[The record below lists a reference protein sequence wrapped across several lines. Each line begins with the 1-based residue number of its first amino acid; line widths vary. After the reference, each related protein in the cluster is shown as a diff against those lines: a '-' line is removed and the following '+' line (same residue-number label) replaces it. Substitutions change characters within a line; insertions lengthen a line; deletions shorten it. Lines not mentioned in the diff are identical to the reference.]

1 MSYNRVVKS
10 ALVIS
15 ALLPISCGVM
25 AQQAPTRAITEI
37 ADDLYWAQNNN
48 HHSVFLVT
56 DEGIILADPINADFS
71 AWLKAEIDDRFGVP
85 VRYVLYSH
93 HHWDHASGGAVF
105 EDTAQFVGHQN
116 MLGNLALRPAG
127 TPLPANAAELDANG
141 NGQIEPS
148 EASGNF
154 AQSFDLYDAD
164 GDGMISGAE
173 ATRGALN
180 DVRVP
185 DIVYRDRMTI
195 SLGGKS
201 ADLIHIGTMDHT
213 DDMSVVLFQ
222 DEGVVFVVDYISI
235 GRVPFQT
242 IFRST
247 GPGTLDA
254 LLNSI
259 RLVEMLDFDVVA
271 PGHGVVGDKSA
282 IAAYR
287 HYLEELRDSVV
298 AGIAAGRTVEELQAS
313 ILMAPYSDWMNYENW
328 RPLNVAGMYN
338 QLTQD

>member
-1 MSYNRVVKS
+1 MLCNRVVKS

-15 ALLPISCGVM
+15 ALLTLSCGVL

-56 DEGIILADPINADFS
+56 DEGIILADPVNADFA
-71 AWLKAEIDDRFGVP
+71 AWLKSELDDRFGVP
-85 VRYVLYSH
+85 VRYVVYSH

-105 EDTAQFVGHQN
+105 EDTAQFVGHEN

-141 NGQIEPS
+141 NGQVERS

-154 AQSFDLYDAD
+154 EQNFGLFDEN

-173 ATRGALN
+173 ATRGPLN
-180 DVRVP
+180 EVRAP

-201 ADLIHIGTMDHT
+201 ADLIYVGTMDHT
-213 DDMSVVLFQ
+213 DDMSVVLFP
-222 DEGVVFVVDYISI
+222 EERTVFVVDYISV

-242 IFRST
+242 IFRTT
-247 GPGTLDA
+247 GGGTLDA
-254 LLNSI
+254 VLNSI
-259 RLVEMLDFDVVA
+259 RLVEMLDFDVAA
-271 PGHGVVGDKSA
+271 PGHGVVGDKSD

-287 HYLEELRDSVV
+287 HYLEELRVAV
-298 AGIAAGRTVEELQAS
+298 AAGIAAGRSVEELQAS
-313 ILMAPYSDWMNYENW
+313 ILMEPYRDWINYENW
-328 RPLNVAGMYN
+328 RPLNVAGMYDL
-338 QLTQD
+338 LTED

>member
-1 MSYNRVVKS
+1 MKCNRAVRS
-10 ALVIS
+10 AFVIS
-15 ALLPISCGVM
+15 ALLPLAAGVM

-37 ADDLYWAQNNN
+37 APDLYWAQNNN

-56 DEGIILADPINADFS
+56 DDGIILADPINTDFS
-71 AWLKAEIDDRFGVP
+71 TWLKAELDDRFGVP

-105 EDTAQFVGHQN
+105 EDTARFVGHEN
-116 MLGNLALRPAG
+116 MLGNLALLPAS

-141 NGQIEPS
+141 NGQLEPA

-154 AQSFDLYDAD
+154 QQSFDLYDAN

-180 DVRVP
+180 DVRAP
-185 DIVYRDRMTI
+185 DVVYQDRMTI
-195 SLGGKS
+195 TLGGKS
-201 ADLIHIGTMDHT
+201 AELIHTGTTDHT
-213 DDMSVVLFQ
+213 NDMSVVLFP
-222 DEGVVFVVDYISI
+222 DERAVFVVDYISI

-254 LLNSI
+254 LLNAI
-259 RLVEMLDFDVVA
+259 RLVEMLDFDIAA
-271 PGHGVVGDKSA
+271 PSHGVVGDKA
-282 IAAYR
+282 DIAAYR
-287 HYLEELRDSVV
+287 HYLQELRDSVA
-298 AGIAAGRTVEELQAS
+298 AGIAAGRSVEELQAS
-313 ILMAPYSDWMNYENW
+313 ILMEPYRGWINYDNW
-328 RPLNVAGMYN
+328 RPLNVAGMYD
-338 QLTQD
+338 QLTDD

>member
-1 MSYNRVVKS
+1 MKCNRVVKS
-10 ALVIS
+10 ALAIS
-15 ALLPISCGVM
+15 ALVTISLNAM
-25 AQQAPTRAITEI
+25 AQDGPTRAITEI

-56 DEGIILADPINADFS
+56 DDGIILADPINADFA
-71 AWLKAEIDDRFGVP
+71 AWLKTEIADRFGVP
-85 VRYVLYSH
+85 VRYVVYSH
-93 HHWDHASGGAVF
+93 HHWDHASGGSVF
-105 EDTAQFVGHQN
+105 EDTAQFVGHEN

-213 DDMSVVLFQ
+213 DDMSIVLFQ

-271 PGHGVVGDKSA
+271 PGHGVVGDKSD

-287 HYLEELRDSVV
+287 HYLEELRDAVV
-298 AGIAAGRTVEELQAS
+298 AGIAAGRTVEGLQAS
-313 ILMAPYSDWMNYENW
+313 ILMAPYSDWINYENW

-338 QLTQD
+338 LLTQD

>member
-1 MSYNRVVKS
+1 MPYNRVVKS
-10 ALVIS
+10 SLVIS
-15 ALLPISCGVM
+15 VLLPLSCGVM

-71 AWLKAEIDDRFGVP
+71 AWLKAELDDRFGVP
-85 VRYVLYSH
+85 VRYVVYSH

-105 EDTAQFVGHQN
+105 EDTAQFVGHEN

-180 DVRVP
+180 DVRAP

-271 PGHGVVGDKSA
+271 PGHGIVCDKSS

-287 HYLEELRDSVV
+287 HYLEELRDAVV

>member
-1 MSYNRVVKS
+1 MLTNRVVES

-15 ALLPISCGVM
+15 ALLLLSCGVM

-48 HHSVFLVT
+48 HYSVFLVT
-56 DEGIILADPINADFS
+56 DEGIILVDPINADFS
-71 AWLKAEIDDRFGVP
+71 TWLKAELDDRFGVP

-105 EDTAQFVGHQN
+105 EDTAQFVGHEN
-116 MLGNLALRPAG
+116 MLGDLALMPAS

-154 AQSFDLYDAD
+154 AQSFNLYDAD

-180 DVRVP
+180 DVRAP
-185 DIVYRDRMTI
+185 DVVYQDRMTI
-195 SLGGKS
+195 TLGGKS

-213 DDMSVVLFQ
+213 DDMSVVLFPG
-222 DEGVVFVVDYISI
+222 EEVVFVVDYISI

-259 RLVEMLDFDVVA
+259 RLVEMLEFDVVA
-271 PGHGVVGDKSA
+271 PGHGVVGDKSSV
-282 IAAYR
+282 AAYR
-287 HYLEELRDSVV
+287 HYLEELRDAVV
-298 AGIAAGRTVEELQAS
+298 AGIAAGRSVEELQQS
-313 ILMAPYSDWMNYENW
+313 VLMAPYRDWMNYENW

-338 QLTQD
+338 QLTDD

>member
-105 EDTAQFVGHQN
+105 EDTARFVGHEN
-116 MLGNLALRPAG
+116 MLRNLALRPAD

-154 AQSFDLYDAD
+154 AQSFNLYDAD

-180 DVRVP
+180 DVRAP
-185 DIVYRDRMTI
+185 DVVYQDRMTI
-195 SLGGKS
+195 TLGGKS

-213 DDMSVVLFQ
+213 DDMSVVLFPG
-222 DEGVVFVVDYISI
+222 EEVVFVVDYISI

-271 PGHGVVGDKSA
+271 PAHGVVGDKSSV
-282 IAAYR
+282 AAYR
-287 HYLEELRDSVV
+287 HYLEELRDAVV
-298 AGIAAGRTVEELQAS
+298 AGIAAGRSVEELQAS

-338 QLTQD
+338 QLTDD

>member
-298 AGIAAGRTVEELQAS
+298 AGIASGRTVEELQAS

>member
-1 MSYNRVVKS
+1 MPYNRVVKS
-10 ALVIS
+10 SLVIS
-15 ALLPISCGVM
+15 VLLPLSCGVM

-37 ADDLYWAQNNN
+37 ADGVYWAQTNTP
-48 HHSVFLVT
+48 HSVFLVT

-71 AWLKAEIDDRFGVP
+71 AWLKAELDDRFGVP
-85 VRYVLYSH
+85 VRYVVYSH

-105 EDTAQFVGHQN
+105 EDTAQFVGHEN

-164 GDGMISGAE
+164 GGGMLSGGE
-173 ATRGALN
+173 ATRGELN

-271 PGHGVVGDKSA
+271 PGHGIVGDKSS

-287 HYLEELRDSVV
+287 HYLEELRDAVV

>member
-1 MSYNRVVKS
+1 MPTNRVVES
-10 ALVIS
+10 ALVIG
-15 ALLPISCGVM
+15 ALLSLSCGVM

-37 ADDLYWAQNNN
+37 ADDLYWARNNN
-48 HHSVFLVT
+48 HYSVFLVT
-56 DEGIILADPINADFS
+56 DEGIILVDPLNADFS
-71 AWLKAEIDDRFGVP
+71 TWLKAELDDRFDVP

-105 EDTAQFVGHQN
+105 EDTAQFVAHEN
-116 MLGNLALRPAG
+116 MLGDLALMPAG
-127 TPLPANAAELDANG
+127 TPLPANAAVLDANG

-154 AQSFDLYDAD
+154 ERSFNLYDAN

-185 DIVYRDRMTI
+185 DIVYQDRMTI
-195 SLGGKS
+195 TLGGKS

-213 DDMSVVLFQ
+213 DDMSVVLFP
-222 DEGVVFVVDYISI
+222 DAGVVFVVDYISI

-271 PGHGVVGDKSA
+271 PAHGVVGDKSSV
-282 IAAYR
+282 AAYR
-287 HYLEELRDSVV
+287 HYLEELRDAVV
-298 AGIAAGRTVEELQAS
+298 AGIAAGRSVEELQAS

-338 QLTQD
+338 QLTDD